1 VGAVAPAPA
10 FVDIRIA
17 ALRCGGAGVG
27 IERSGA
33 GSQRRRLLDAMVCV
47 ADEHG
52 YAGASVALVIERAGV
67 SRRTFYELFDSAED
81 CFGAV
86 IDEALVRISA
96 LISDGFERE
105 QTWHDGIR
113 SVLAGLL
120 AYLDSDLSL
129 ARVWL
134 IEAIVAGS
142 WALERRERHIAALRA
157 RVVEHWVPPSQG
169 RLCADPPDS
178 PSVIGVMSAVVGVI
192 HTHLITRQQEPLIV
206 LLAPLVG
213 LVASPYFS
221 ATDTEAQVARA
232 EELAQALLASPYPP
246 PQAPLGE
253 ESSEAEVPDAL
264 LDPRAHRAR
273 ACLLYV
279 AKHPGTSN
287 REVAAGIQVASHTQA
302 STLLRRLFEL
312 GLLVKGRATR
322 RGNAWTLTEEGADVA
337 RTLEGSRADG

>member
-1 VGAVAPAPA
+1 VGVIAPASV
-10 FVDIRIA
+10 FVDTRIA
-17 ALRCGGAGVG
+17 ALRSGGAG
-27 IERSGA
+27 GA
-33 GSQRRRLLDAMVCV
+33 RRVSGSQRRRLLDAMVCV
-47 ADEHG
+47 ADEQG

-105 QTWHDGIR
+105 RTWHDGIR

-120 AYLDSDLSL
+120 AYLDSDLPL

-157 RVVEHWVPPSQG
+157 RVVEHWVPANQG

-192 HTHLITRQQEPLIV
+192 HTHLITRQPEPLIV
-206 LLAPLVG
+206 LLGPLVG
-213 LVASPYFS
+213 LVASPYFD
-221 ATDTEAQVARA
+221 ATATAAQVARA
-232 EELAQALLASPYPP
+232 DELTWALLAAPYPP
-246 PQAPLGE
+246 PQVPLGE
-253 ESSEAEVPDAL
+253 ESGEVEVPDVL
-264 LDPRAHRAR
+264 LDPRAYRMR
-273 ACLLYV
+273 ACLLYLS
-279 AKHPGTSN
+279 AHPGASN
-287 REVAAGIQVASHTQA
+287 REVAAGIQVTSHTQA
-302 STLLRRLFEL
+302 STLLRRLSDL
-312 GLLVKGRATR
+312 GLLVKGRASR
-322 RGNAWTLTEEGADVA
+322 RGNAWGLTETGMEVA
-337 RTLEGSRADG
+337 RAVKGLQI